1 MPASSTAIQSD
12 ENASVADL
20 RKVQDAQKTV
30 VSPWRWVVAGVLL
43 LAIVTGFFD
52 RISVAV
58 LFTDKSF
65 NATLGTAFKPA
76 VLGLLMSAFL
86 LVYALSAIFLSFIG
100 DLLGPRRSL
109 GAAAVFWG
117 VIMMLMG
124 ACSSYG
130 VMLFYRIVLG
140 LSEGPQF
147 SFVSKTVQRWFP
159 AHERSRAT
167 AIWMVGSP
175 LGSAI
180 GFPLTI
186 WLVTNF
192 GWRASFYVFGLINI
206 FLIAPLIFG
215 ALRDRAPEGRDAPD
229 AGTSMI
235 QFADVRALLVD
246 SKVWMISIYCMGLMT
261 YIWGLNSWL
270 PTYLERSRHINLHQM
285 GIYSSL
291 PFILMFFGELVSG
304 VVSDRT
310 GKRALISVLGLFFAG
325 VLLFVATQVH
335 QPQLAAIIIALS
347 AASSGFGIPSEISL
361 AMRILPPSATSTGIG
376 IINGI
381 GNLVGAFA
389 PAVIG
394 WIAGAT
400 GSLQSGL
407 LVVVVMSM
415 IGSLALI
422 PMVRSH

>member
-1 MPASSTAIQSD
+1 
-12 ENASVADL
+12 
-20 RKVQDAQKTV
+20 
-30 VSPWRWVVAGVLL
+30 
-43 LAIVTGFFD
+43 
-52 RISVAV
+52 
-58 LFTDKSF
+58 
-65 NATLGTAFKPA
+65 
-76 VLGLLMSAFL
+76 
-86 LVYALSAIFLSFIG
+86 
-100 DLLGPRRSL
+100 
-109 GAAAVFWG
+109 
-117 VIMMLMG
+117 
-124 ACSSYG
+124 
-130 VMLFYRIVLG
+130 
-140 LSEGPQF
+140 
-147 SFVSKTVQRWFP
+147 
-159 AHERSRAT
+159 
-167 AIWMVGSP
+167 MVGSP

-206 FLIAPLIFG
+206 FLIAPPIFV
-215 ALRDRAPEGRDAPD
+215 ALRDRAPEGRNASD
-229 AGTSMI
+229 AGTSRI

-246 SKVWMISIYCMGLMT
+246 PKVWMISIYCMGLMT

>member
-86 LVYALSAIFLSFIG
+86 LAYALSAIFLSFIG

-147 SFVSKTVQRWFP
+147 SFVSKTVQRW
-159 AHERSRAT
+159 
-167 AIWMVGSP
+167 
-175 LGSAI
+175 
-180 GFPLTI
+180 
-186 WLVTNF
+186 
-192 GWRASFYVFGLINI
+192 
-206 FLIAPLIFG
+206 
-215 ALRDRAPEGRDAPD
+215 
-229 AGTSMI
+229 
-235 QFADVRALLVD
+235 VD
-246 SKVWMISIYCMGLMT
+246 STGRRNIVFMTFAKEPVECFSGRFPIKGLAR
-261 YIWGLNSWL
+261 
-270 PTYLERSRHINLHQM
+270 P
-285 GIYSSL
+285 
-291 PFILMFFGELVSG
+291 G
-304 VVSDRT
+304 VDHVSD
-310 GKRALISVLGLFFAG
+310 GIELI
-325 VLLFVATQVH
+325 T
-335 QPQLAAIIIALS
+335 
-347 AASSGFGIPSEISL
+347 
-361 AMRILPPSATSTGIG
+361 
-376 IINGI
+376 
-381 GNLVGAFA
+381 
-389 PAVIG
+389 
-394 WIAGAT
+394 
-400 GSLQSGL
+400 
-407 LVVVVMSM
+407 
-415 IGSLALI
+415 
-422 PMVRSH
+422 